1 MKTVCLL
8 DQCAGCMVCIDSCP
22 KKAIEIEDSMA
33 AYNAVIDESKCI
45 NCNNCHSVCPRNT
58 PCEVRKPLHW
68 WQGWAENDEIRSKGS
83 SGGVA
88 LAIETA
94 FVRLGGIVCSCLF
107 EEGKYIFTFID
118 KEKELVKFAGSKY
131 VKSNPTGAYKRIKYF
146 LEKGDKVLLVAL
158 PCQIAAAKNFIKG
171 KLEENFYTIDLICHG
186 TPSPRIL
193 EIFLKKYNYEINDIE
208 DIKFRTKLKINLVLN
223 QKSIGT
229 CGTMDKYSIAF
240 LNSISYTENC
250 YHCEYAQKERVSDIT
265 LGDSWGNKLA
275 AEKQEKGVSLL
286 LCQSEKGEKLLK
298 MTRLHLEYVDIEK
311 AIENN
316 LQLRQPSRKPQ
327 KREYFFRQINK
338 GTSFNWI
345 VFRCYPFICF
355 KQFVKKI
362 LNRLR
367 GYKHMRGGTKYG
379 IIIEEK

>member
-8 DQCAGCMVCIDSCP
+8 DQCAGCMACVDSCP
-22 KKAIEIEDSMA
+22 KKAIDIEDGMA

-58 PCEVRKPLHW
+58 PCEVRKPLYW
-68 WQGWAENDEIRSKGS
+68 RQGWAENDEIRNRGS

-94 FVRLGGIVCSCLF
+94 FVRLGGIVCSCSF
-107 EEGKYIFTFID
+107 EEGKFIFTFID
-118 KEKELVKFAGSKY
+118 KENELVKFTGSKY
-131 VKSNPTGAYKRIKYF
+131 VKSDPAGAYKGIKYF

-158 PCQIAAAKNFIKG
+158 PCQIAAAKNFVKG
-171 KLEENFYTIDLICHG
+171 KSEKNFFTIDLICHG

-193 EIFLKKYNYEINDIE
+193 EIFLKIYKYEFNDIK
-208 DIKFRTKLKINLVLN
+208 DIKFRTKSIFQLAEN

-229 CGTMDKYSIAF
+229 WGIMDKYSIAF

-250 YHCEYAQKERVSDIT
+250 YHCEYARKERVSDIT
-265 LGDSWGNKLA
+265 LGDSWGNELA
-275 AEKQEKGVSLL
+275 AEAQEKGVSLL

-298 MTRLHLEYVDIEK
+298 MAKLHLEEVDIEK
-311 AIENN
+311 AIDYND
-316 LQLRQPSRKPQ
+316 QLRHPSRKPK
-327 KREYFFRQINK
+327 KRGYFFRQINK
-338 GTSFNWI
+338 GISFNWI
-345 VFRCYPFICF
+345 VLRCYPFICF

-362 LNRLR
+362 LNSLR
-367 GYKHMRGGTKYG
+367 GYEGIKFG